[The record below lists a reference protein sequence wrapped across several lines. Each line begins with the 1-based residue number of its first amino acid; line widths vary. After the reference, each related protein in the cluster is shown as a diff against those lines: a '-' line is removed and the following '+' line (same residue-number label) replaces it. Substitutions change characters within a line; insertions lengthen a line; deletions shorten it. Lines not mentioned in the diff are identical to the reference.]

1 MDPCS
6 NRALKTLLIKG
17 MFHTFFV
24 HLFPMKRKL
33 RTLALAL
40 LLIAADTIQA
50 QSLES
55 SFEFLKLPMSA
66 HSSSLGGHAV
76 SLDESDPA
84 LFIQNPA
91 LLTSVDQRI
100 LGLNAMTWFSGTT
113 IAGAQF
119 CNLFDERSRYAFNA
133 RYVNYGEMPETTP
146 DGTVTGT
153 FRAKDMVV
161 GATYSY
167 MLTDNLSGGLT
178 GNFICSRYGSMTS
191 IAIGVDLGLLY
202 SSPENGFSA
211 GLAAMNLGG
220 QIKAFENTFQKMP
233 FDLVAGMSF
242 RLSHAP
248 LRFSLSMDN
257 LTHWDKSDYH
267 FAQDAHPR
275 FGDIFIRHISAGV
288 DILLTDRIYVA
299 AGMNMRNRIELS
311 GEGKKGLT
319 GITLGTGLRLGR
331 VMFDLSFG
339 KYQVSESSLIC
350 NFAFS
355 I

>member
-1 MDPCS
+1 M
-6 NRALKTLLIKG
+6 
-17 MFHTFFV
+17 M
-24 HLFPMKRKL
+24 RKL
-33 RTLALAL
+33 SIIASVAF
-40 LLIAADTIQA
+40 LIGANNIQA
-50 QSLES
+50 ETQEG
-55 SFEFLKLPMSA
+55 SFEFLKIPVSA

-76 SLDESDPA
+76 SLGESDPA
-84 LFIQNPA
+84 LFLQNPA
-91 LLTSVDQRI
+91 LLTAVDQRI

-133 RYVNYGEMPETTP
+133 RYVNYGKAPETMA
-146 DGTVTGT
+146 DGTQTGT
-153 FRAKDMVV
+153 FSSKDMAV

-178 GNFICSRYGSMTS
+178 GNFICSRYGSLTS
-191 IAIGVDLGLLY
+191 IAIGVDLGLYY

-248 LRFSLSMDN
+248 LRFNISMDN
-257 LTHWDKSDYH
+257 LTRWNKTDYH
-267 FAQDAHPR
+267 FAQDASPR
-275 FGDIFIRHISAGV
+275 PGDIFIRHVSAGV
-288 DILLTDRIYVA
+288 DVLLTERFYIA

-319 GITLGTGLRLGR
+319 GITLGTGLKLGR